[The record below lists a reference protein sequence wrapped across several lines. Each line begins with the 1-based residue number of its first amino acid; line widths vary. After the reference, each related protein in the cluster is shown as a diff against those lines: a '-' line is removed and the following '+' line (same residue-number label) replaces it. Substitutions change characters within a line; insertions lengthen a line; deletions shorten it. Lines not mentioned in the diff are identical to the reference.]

1 MLSILIMLTSLGS
14 ARADAPQ
21 STPERVQH
29 WMNSVVL
36 LVTGPAWCSGVV
48 IDDEGTVAT
57 AYHCIANGQ
66 KTEVRLR
73 SGDSYIGRTKAAAPD
88 DDLALISVPGL
99 AGKVAPLHLRE
110 HNPSQ
115 GERLYGLGHPFAP
128 VAIREAQ
135 MEGMLLWSVTEGIV
149 SAVSDTLI
157 QTDVSL
163 NPGNSGGPV
172 VDAQGRIVGITSR
185 KLQGDNIAFLASI
198 SRLHHLIAHPV
209 KPTIW
214 GGQFEVG
221 FSSVATTDTQA
232 AGVLEMTGSFI
243 LRDRIVI
250 RGALGMGS
258 QTRGLAM
265 ERGSSWAPAWELGG
279 GLRQRLGRGI
289 WSTAIDLNGGLM
301 GTEGFIGE
309 FDPLTGTWA
318 MQTGMPEISTTVGG
332 RVSSGGMGI
341 RITVLPGG
349 RGSLVAHP
357 DAQEAAQAAKERANG
372 FGIGPGDP
380 VWMFAMELDIPG
392 VIKTF

>member
-14 ARADAPQ
+14 VRADAPQ
-21 STPERVQH
+21 STPDRVQH
-29 WMNSVVL
+29 WMDSVVL

-73 SGDSYIGRTKAAAPD
+73 SGD
-88 DDLALISVPGL
+88 
-99 AGKVAPLHLRE
+99 
-110 HNPSQ
+110 NPSQ

-198 SRLHHLIAHPV
+198 SRLHHLIANPV

-221 FSSVATTDTQA
+221 FSSLTTTDTQA
-232 AGVLEMTGSFI
+232 AGVLEMTASFI

-301 GTEGFIGE
+301 GSEGFIGE

-332 RVSSGGMGI
+332 RVSSGGIGM

-357 DAQEAAQAAKERANG
+357 SAQAAAQAAKERANG